1 MKSLI
6 PESFI
11 GSRGGSTGD
20 SRSTAT
26 TDPNEKKPTVQRRR
40 FLAMSGVTAAIITPG
55 WASADQNTDSSP
67 RATAEAYIEALD
79 AGDRDAANDLIATE
93 GPLDPWSTTEF
104 GWVGA
109 FDFEFIETETPERSL
124 RDTKGQ
130 IALSARGFEIRFV
143 AFEPI
148 KESGDTAIG
157 DITISIAG
165 NTDTVRYQFRKIEDE
180 WLIWAAID
188 GLRSDT
194 AANMTPESTARTYV
208 KALDAGDRD
217 AVNDLIAVEGTLD
230 TWSSSEFDWVVAFDF
245 EFVGFEAYDENEDKV
260 LGDVTMT
267 IDGNTGTVEYEFRRI
282 EGEWLVWESDGSLR

>member
-1 MKSLI
+1 
-6 PESFI
+6 
-11 GSRGGSTGD
+11 
-20 SRSTAT
+20 
-26 TDPNEKKPTVQRRR
+26 
-40 FLAMSGVTAAIITPG
+40 MSGVTAAIITPG
-55 WASADQNTDSSP
+55 WVSADQSTDSSP
-67 RATAEAYIEALD
+67 QATAEAYIEALD

-104 GWVGA
+104 DWVGA

-124 RDTKGQ
+124 RDTTGQ
-130 IALSARGFEIRFV
+130 IALSARGFEIRLV

-148 KESGDTAIG
+148 EESGDSVIA

-194 AANMTPESTARTYV
+194 AANTTPESTARTYV

-217 AVNDLIAVEGTLD
+217 AVNDLIAAEGTLD
-230 TWSSSEFDWVVAFDF
+230 TWSSSEFDWVGAFDF
-245 EFVGFEAYDENEDKV
+245 EFVGFEAYDEDDDNV

-267 IDGNTGTVEYEFRRI
+267 IDGNTRTVEFEFRRI